1 MKKSSCGSDRKSLVD
16 SISELFMEGNKKK
29 IKKMK
34 EKKPKRSK
42 KRKPKKTKKLKRK
55 SNSNR
60 RPLSRLPARY
70 SYYM

>member
-1 MKKSSCGSDRKSLVD
+1 MRKSSCGSGRKSLVD
-16 SISELFMEGNKKK
+16 SISELFMEGKKT
-29 IKKMK
+29 KKMK
-34 EKKPKRSK
+34 GKKTKRAK
-42 KRKPKKTKKLKRK
+42 KRKSKKLKRK